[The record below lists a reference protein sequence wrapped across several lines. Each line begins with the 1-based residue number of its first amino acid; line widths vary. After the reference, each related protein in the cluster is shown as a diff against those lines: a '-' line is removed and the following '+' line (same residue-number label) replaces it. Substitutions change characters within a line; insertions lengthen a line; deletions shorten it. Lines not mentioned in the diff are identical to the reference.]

1 MAFSLQ
7 LLHIND
13 QQTTS
18 LAVLDDIP
26 RAEAILKAFQG
37 SGAGDVT
44 LTLSAGDTYLPG
56 LFFAASG
63 DLYGHP
69 GIADIQINNLLG
81 IQANAI
87 GNHEFDDGTETFAS
101 LISGLDDEGESIWD
115 PAPYATYSTPFNG
128 TNFPYL
134 SANLSFPADSEPLL
148 NALVQSSGQSP
159 VAATIASSVVF
170 EENGERI
177 GVVGAT
183 TPGLA
188 SITSA
193 GGTLVTPAA
202 DNQNLSE
209 EEIDALAAVIQPE
222 VDGLVADGV
231 DKIILTSHGQ
241 VFRVEEGLA
250 KRLKNVDI
258 VIAGGSEVR
267 TFDGS
272 DRPRPGDTQADT
284 YPKFVTNAGGT
295 QTAVVTEPGDY
306 RYIGRLVIDF
316 DDDGNLIPS
325 SYDSQVSGSYA
336 TDAAGVEEVGAEVD
350 PDSGISQIVNDA
362 RSQITQNAFTAYGYS
377 DVYLNGYNRS
387 GTGKASDPDGIR
399 TQETNAGNL
408 TADANLDYARSFD
421 DSVLVSIKNGGG
433 IRNAIGSIDENGVRR
448 PNAASSDE
456 ELGAS
461 LPAGAITRNDIRA
474 VLAFNNG
481 LRLLTL
487 TAEELHGVLDYM
499 VGAIDDVDGRFPH
512 VSGVKFS
519 FDPDA
524 KDGKRINDAYVHNAD
539 GEVLIN
545 LVENG
550 KLVADADQEIRI
562 VSLDFLTNA
571 RFDEN
576 GNYANAG
583 DGIPFPNIED
593 KALRRR
599 LDVVNLN
606 AVDLGEDVTAD
617 FRSGTEQDALAE
629 FLLTNHGTADT
640 AYRQG
645 DLGPNKDGRMAN
657 LSYNNI
663 IVKAPSNPSTSI
675 DLGGAEILDFSERGR
690 FAAVTGGDE
699 ELRIVGYNK
708 NLAKPKILLR
718 KELSGEAQ
726 SVAVKG
732 NRIAIAVSDDKTEQ
746 GSVQIFRWNPSN
758 EKLKL
763 TDSVTVGFLPDAI
776 AWKDDV
782 VVIANEGEP
791 NDFYGV
797 EDGVDPIGSISVLTM
812 DGGKVAENDEITASD
827 SGFTRKGLR
836 QAGVRL
842 DGLKGSSI
850 DQLLEPEFV
859 NIDPSGDFA
868 TVTLQENNA
877 MARVDLDAKK
887 IVSITGL
894 GRKNWGRGGLVVDTS
909 NEDGPDGEELYN
921 PGPRQFKS
929 LYMADGMDSFIDR
942 NGETF
947 VVMANEGDGRIRPDD
962 VNFEAEA
969 DGKFSFSTKNRGS
982 FTSVEDGLTG
992 RTLYVHEG
1000 TRGGN
1005 SVNFAAEEG
1014 DEFFLTMKYGAVA
1027 DDDYFADEVRAKK
1040 ADDFGFAGD
1049 NLITYEDKGEGR
1061 LKLLTDQIGKNNL
1074 VAMGGRSF
1082 SIRNTA
1088 GDLVWDSGDQL
1099 DRIAAAAGTYDDGRS
1114 DDKGIEPEH
1123 VEIAT
1128 LKNRSFA
1135 FITFERSSGGSLI
1148 PVYEITDVTAPE
1160 HVHTFLAPDSD
1171 EPESTRFVNTSN
1183 RGGVLLA
1190 ASEDSGTVD
1199 TFGFNLNMF

>member
-1 MAFSLQ
+1 MAFTLQ

-56 LFFAASG
+56 LFFAASA

-81 IQANAI
+81 VQANAI
-87 GNHEFDDGTETFAS
+87 GNHEFDDGTEAFAS

-115 PAPYATYSTPFNG
+115 LAPYAEYSTPFKG

-134 SANLSFPADSEPLL
+134 SANLSFPADSEPSL
-148 NALVQSSGQSP
+148 NALVQASGKSP
-159 VAATIASSVVF
+159 VAGTIASSVVF

-188 SITSA
+188 SITSS
-193 GGTLVTPAA
+193 GGTVVTPAS
-202 DNQNLSE
+202 DNQRLSE
-209 EEIDALAAVIQPE
+209 KEIDALAAVIQPE
-222 VDGLVADGV
+222 VDALVADGV
-231 DKIILTSHGQ
+231 DKIILASHGQ
-241 VFRVEEGLA
+241 VFRVEVGLA
-250 KRLKNVDI
+250 ERLENVDI

-267 TFDGS
+267 TFDDS

-316 DDDGNLIPS
+316 DKNGNLIPG
-325 SYDSQVSGSYA
+325 SYDTKVSGSYA
-336 TDAAGVEEVGAEVD
+336 TDAKGVKDVGAEVD
-350 PDSGISQIVNDA
+350 PDSDVSKIVDDA
-362 RSQITQNAFTAYGYS
+362 RNQITQNAFTSYGYS
-377 DVYLNGYNRS
+377 NVYLNGYNRS
-387 GTGKASDPDGIR
+387 GTGEASDPDGIR

-408 TADANLDYARSFD
+408 TADANLHYARRFD

-433 IRNAIGSIDENGVRR
+433 IRNAIGSIDENGVRH
-448 PNAASSDE
+448 PNAASSDA

-461 LPAGAITRNDIRA
+461 LPAGAISRNDIRA

-499 VGAIDDVDGRFPH
+499 VGAVDDVDGRFPH

-524 KDGKRINDAYVHNAD
+524 KDGKRIKDAYVHNAD

-545 LVENG
+545 LVQNG
-550 KLVADADQEIRI
+550 KLVADADQQIRI

-593 KALRRR
+593 KSLRRR

-606 AVDLGEDVTAD
+606 EVDLGEDVTSD
-617 FRSGTEQDALAE
+617 FRPGTEQDALAE
-629 FLLTNHGTADT
+629 FLLTNHGTADA
-640 AYRQG
+640 AYRQE
-645 DLGPNKDGRMAN
+645 DLGPNKDGRMVN

-663 IVKAPSNPSTSI
+663 NVKAPSNPSTSI
-675 DLGGAEILDFSERGR
+675 DLGGAEILDWSNQGR

-699 ELRIVGYNK
+699 ELRIVGYDK
-708 NLAKPKILLR
+708 NFANPELLFS
-718 KELSGEAQ
+718 KQLSGEAQ

-732 NRIAIAVSDDKTEQ
+732 NRIAVAVSDDKTEQ
-746 GSVQIFRWNPSN
+746 GLVRIFRWNPTK
-758 EKLKL
+758 ERLKL
-763 TDSVTVGFLPDAI
+763 TESVTVGFLPDAI
-776 AWKDDV
+776 AWTGDV
-782 VVIANEGEP
+782 IVTANEGEP

-812 DGGKVAENDEITASD
+812 DGGTVVHNHELTASG
-827 SGFTRKGLR
+827 SGFTRKALR
-836 QAGVRL
+836 KAGVRL

-859 NIDPSGDFA
+859 SIDPSGDFA

-887 IVSITGL
+887 IVSVTGL
-894 GRKNWGRGGLVVDTS
+894 GRKNWGRDGLIVDTS

-929 LYMADGMDSFIDR
+929 LYMADGMDSFTDR
-942 NGETF
+942 KGDTY
-947 VVMANEGDGRIRPDD
+947 VVMANEGDGRIRP
-962 VNFEAEA
+962 
-969 DGKFSFSTKNRGS
+969 
-982 FTSVEDGLTG
+982 
-992 RTLYVHEG
+992 
-1000 TRGGN
+1000 
-1005 SVNFAAEEG
+1005 
-1014 DEFFLTMKYGAVA
+1014 M
-1027 DDDYFADEVRAKK
+1027 
-1040 ADDFGFAGD
+1040 
-1049 NLITYEDKGEGR
+1049 
-1061 LKLLTDQIGKNNL
+1061 
-1074 VAMGGRSF
+1074 M
-1082 SIRNTA
+1082 
-1088 GDLVWDSGDQL
+1088 
-1099 DRIAAAAGTYDDGRS
+1099 
-1114 DDKGIEPEH
+1114 
-1123 VEIAT
+1123 
-1128 LKNRSFA
+1128 
-1135 FITFERSSGGSLI
+1135 
-1148 PVYEITDVTAPE
+1148 
-1160 HVHTFLAPDSD
+1160 
-1171 EPESTRFVNTSN
+1171 
-1183 RGGVLLA
+1183 
-1190 ASEDSGTVD
+1190 
-1199 TFGFNLNMF
+1199 